1 MKIRIKIQGGLM
13 FLGLGAVIM
22 LSNFAFPHQ
31 RQTVLA
37 GLLNAAGMGLI
48 LFGFL
53 FRISARGYKEEKSS
67 NGNALVKDGPYAII
81 RNPMY
86 FGTFIIGTGVV
97 VMLLE
102 LWFIFLFAAVFFMIY
117 IPQMKKE
124 ERVLLERFGQEYK
137 EYCKLT
143 PKYFPRFDYL
153 FRLNQYIS
161 LKPFWIKKEIIS
173 LVTTVF
179 IVIMI
184 ETWEYARLLW
194 LK

>member
-1 MKIRIKIQGGLM
+1 M
-13 FLGLGAVIM
+13 FLGLGAIIL
-22 LSNFAFPHQ
+22 LSNSVFPHQ
-31 RQTVLA
+31 RQLFLDGA
-37 GLLNAAGMGLI
+37 LNAIGMGLI

-53 FRISARGYKEEKSS
+53 FRISARGYKEENTS

-97 VMLLE
+97 IMLLE
-102 LWFIFLFAAVFFMIY
+102 LWFFFLFAVIFCMIY

-124 ERVLLERFGQEYK
+124 EAVLLKRFGQGYK
-137 EYCKLT
+137 EYCRST

-153 FRLNQYIS
+153 FRLNQYVS

-173 LVTTVF
+173 LVTTVLV
-179 IVIMI
+179 VIMI

-194 LK
+194 HK